1 MTTPSNREKARLA
14 VERLEQEIAARDAA
28 GETLPV
34 NGGALHLGLVCQVV
48 GVGRATIQQNPE
60 FKRVLKAYADRK
72 GIAFS
77 KQSTAGVDS
86 ARSAD
91 GPPSAGGDVV
101 PASRL
106 RDEQRRADAAERR
119 VAELLARNADLMAE
133 VQRLRATDDLIA
145 TGRRY
150 APAPTSSSLFDL
162 GESEG

>member
-14 VERLEQEIAARDAA
+14 VERLEKEIAARDAA

-34 NGGALHLGLVCQVV
+34 KAGALHLGQICQVV

-60 FKRVLKAYADRK
+60 FKRVLKAYANQI

-77 KQSTAGVDS
+77 KQSKAGVPS
-86 ARSAD
+86 APSAD
-91 GPPSAGGDVV
+91 GLHTAGSDLV

-106 RDEQRRADAAERR
+106 REEQRRADSAERR
-119 VAELLARNADLMAE
+119 VAELLARNADLMAQVE
-133 VQRLRATDDLIA
+133 RLRATDDLIA

-150 APAPTSSSLFDL
+150 APAPNSPSLFNL

>member
-14 VERLEQEIAARDAA
+14 VERLKQEITARDAA

-34 NGGALHLGLVCQVV
+34 NGGALHLGLVCQIV

-60 FKRVLKAYADRK
+60 FKRVLRAYAHRK

-77 KQSTAGVDS
+77 KQSKEAAAS
-86 ARSAD
+86 AAYAD
-91 GPPSAGGDVV
+91 GPKAADGDVV

-133 VQRLRATDDLIA
+133 VQRLRATDDLIS

-150 APAPTSSSLFDL
+150 TPTTTSLSLFDL
-162 GESEG
+162 GEHEK